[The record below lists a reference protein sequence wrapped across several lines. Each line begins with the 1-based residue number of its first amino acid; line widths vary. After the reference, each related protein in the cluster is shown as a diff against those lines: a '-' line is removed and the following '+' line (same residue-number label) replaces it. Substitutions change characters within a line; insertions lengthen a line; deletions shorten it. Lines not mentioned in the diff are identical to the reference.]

1 MRIDLSPPRGV
12 AVGKTRAVQNED
24 TPRTRRRLELALRR
38 GPPSVTI
45 VVIAAW
51 ETDRHVESLV
61 ALGGRC
67 AQDGTELVVVCSG
80 AWAETLAAGSA
91 FPGRRITAPR
101 GSTPTDLR
109 VLGMSC
115 ANGDIVAIVDDP
127 ADVDAAWLER
137 VRTRGHVPPPL
148 RIAEEHAAGAGH

>member
-1 MRIDLSPPRGV
+1 MR
-12 AVGKTRAVQNED
+12 AAQNED
-24 TPRTRRRLELALRR
+24 TPRTRRRLDLALRR

-51 ETDRHVESLV
+51 ETDRHLESLV

-67 AQDGTELVVVCSG
+67 AQDGTELVVVCTG
-80 AWAETLAAGSA
+80 AWAETAVVGPA

-101 GSTPTDLR
+101 GSTPADLR

-137 VRTRGHVPPPL
+137 VRTRDRGSSPV
-148 RIAEEHAAGAGH
+148 RRAGEHAAGAGN